1 MSCKVS
7 LLSYGFFGRG
17 CFGFLGGLLSKR
29 RFQSFCV
36 HVLHWRLGRQLLDAL
51 HTGLGYSFISFS
63 FSFQSGN
70 GHFRRVFNLR
80 VQIYGNA

>member
-1 MSCKVS
+1 MSYKVS
-7 LLSYGFFGRG
+7 LLSLGFLSRG
-17 CFGFLGGLLSKR
+17 CFRLLGER
-29 RFQSFCV
+29 RFQSFNV
-36 HVLHWRLGRQLLDAL
+36 HVLHWRFGRQLLDAL
-51 HTGLGYSFISFS
+51 HTGLGHSFISFS